1 MGYIQLM
8 KNHFEVMETL
18 IETLEEDSLPKI
30 LLKVDMK
37 TLRTYLHGIEQE
49 IIMTGEKN
57 D

>member
-49 IIMTGEKN
+49 IIMMGEKN

>member
-8 KNHFEVMETL
+8 KDHFEVMETL

-49 IIMTGEKN
+49 IIMMGEKN

>member
-8 KNHFEVMETL
+8 KDHFEVMETL

-30 LLKVDMK
+30 LLKVDMR
-37 TLRTYLHGIEQE
+37 TLRTYLRGIEQE
-49 IIMTGEKN
+49 IIMMGEKN

>member
-49 IIMTGEKN
+49 IIMIGF
-57 D
+57 